1 MNNKRAKQKR
11 LLSWLLAVV
20 MFFGLL
26 PAISPERE
34 LKAKAANVVD
44 GGWTVW
50 WTMDDPTQSVKDG
63 ASYGNYTVVAPKE
76 NSTKITA
83 NSKSLNGIDFTHRF
97 QFGTTGSSEK
107 VNISFS
113 APTAGVLTVYG
124 ITANS
129 SAKDRCLE
137 LSGPN
142 GYKKTTEP
150 LPNQITEC
158 RFEFEEGGTYQLY
171 CVGGGVNIYY
181 LSYEMTLE
189 GKAPEIAAGSVKADV
204 PVLSEGSTEAKADIS
219 WEIAKAAEG
228 EARILIE
235 YKLGN
240 DEWQMAGIVDA
251 DKTSFSHDIL
261 QLKSGELAYRVS
273 GLGTPSSEP
282 AESGSSE
289 WKQPRKPWAEVGAPV
304 VSGVQETGDD
314 AGKITVKW
322 QMPMG
327 CNGADKITV
336 KLMKGEKIVEDVV
349 CTASGVDYAGSGEV
363 SFEPKAS
370 YEYRLVVTAERNR
383 EDKKI
388 NGESSVNFIAPLGT
402 PEIES
407 VKCTGSGAAE
417 LTWIKLKEAD
427 NYEVFVKSAGAED
440 SAYESFGQT
449 TENTMALSGLTDG
462 EKYTFKVVAY
472 RDAVGDMTEAVKEKQ
487 MTGKQERAFVA
498 APVGSNAKGT
508 VSGDFYST
516 DEPVVISSTGG
527 KIADSEDGFMFYYTE
542 LGADENFVMEATFEV
557 TGVNVGGTMSN
568 QTGFGIMAI
577 DTIAGA
583 NESNGRY
590 FNSAGV
596 TFAKFKKI
604 NKDSGSSA
612 SFDNI
617 AGLRVVNGYTNP
629 KANEGEKTR
638 VLNNTDTGFEYPVS
652 NSATKTYEI
661 GDRYHFVLRRS
672 NTGYHGT
679 LVKENGTEIEKIF
692 YYPEGDNYTDPLL
705 VQDMRHIY
713 VGLMASRYIEVTVT
727 DMNLTVINAAED
739 EARIAPPVVY
749 TIPKVDMYSATTT
762 GSSEYPFEY
771 RANIAGQLV
780 VKDAAGNE
788 LINKKIAAEEYVE
801 ETFTLTEGG
810 NVFTCRLTPDENEI
824 LESYD
829 PITDSLAV
837 TYKTFGS
844 PEETI
849 IVSPEGTGNGNGSE
863 AEPLDIYTA
872 FKYVQPGQTILL
884 RNGTYKLTEGIK
896 VKRGHDGTE
905 TGRITVVAETPGE
918 VIIDLAGSTGGI
930 NISADYWHLYGLDV
944 RNSEFNVKPMHIQGN
959 YNIVELCSVHD
970 NGDSGIQISGSSN
983 EPYEKWPS
991 YNLIKNCDAYD
1002 NADYKG
1008 NDADGFAAKLTCGD
1022 GNVFEG
1028 CISHHNIDDG
1038 WDLYA
1043 KSTTGSIGAVVIRNC
1058 VAYANGS
1065 LSENARLRGQ
1075 LLAEDQGEGNGFK
1088 LGGESMPGKHEVSN
1102 SISFANGAKGVT
1114 SNSGP
1119 DCIVKNVTT
1128 YGNGTFGKSEG
1139 ISLYT
1144 STADKT
1150 EYVAEGVLSM
1160 EPVSGTADKLDLK
1173 GQTTL
1178 GSESNYFWNGSASV
1192 NASGAKAEE
1201 TWFVSVDVSVVPT
1214 RNADGSINM
1223 NGLLQLTDEAAAD
1236 TGARLETVTSER
1248 PEIPEAVSGEKSAGT
1263 EADGSSDSEKPVL
1276 LAVIVVLIA
1285 VAAAGLAIFA
1295 IPELREKA
1303 GKLIKKDNK
1312 KQR

>member
-1 MNNKRAKQKR
+1 MKRKTKQI
-11 LLSWLLAVV
+11 LAWLLAVLMV
-20 MFFGLL
+20 FGLV
-26 PAISPERE
+26 PAISPKE
-34 LKAKAANVVD
+34 ATQVKAANVED

-50 WTMDDPTQSVKDG
+50 WTMDDTTTSVKDG
-63 ASYGNYTVVAPKE
+63 ARYGNYTAVAPKE

-97 QFGTTGSSEK
+97 QFGTTGSAES
-107 VNISFS
+107 VNISFE

-129 SAKDRCLE
+129 SATDRCLE

-142 GYKKTTEP
+142 GYKQTTAP

-158 RFEFEEGGTYQLY
+158 KFEFEEGGTYQLY
-171 CVGGGVNIYY
+171 SVVGGINIYY

-189 GKAPEIAAGSVKADV
+189 GKAPEIAAGSVSAEV
-204 PVLSEGSTEAKADIS
+204 PTLSQGSTEATADIS

-228 EARILIE
+228 AARILVE
-235 YKLGN
+235 YKL
-240 DEWQMAGIVDA
+240 DDAEWQMAGIVDA
-251 DKTSFSHDIL
+251 DETSFAHDIL
-261 QLKSGELAYRVS
+261 QLKSGELSYRVS
-273 GLGTPSSEP
+273 GLGTPNSNPVESSASAWE
-282 AESGSSE
+282 
-289 WKQPRKPWAEVGAPV
+289 QPRRPWSEVSAPV
-304 VSGVQETGDD
+304 VSGVQGTGDD
-314 AGKITVKW
+314 AGEITVKW
-322 QMPMG
+322 NMAMG

-349 CTASGVDYAGSGEV
+349 YTAAGVDNASSGEV
-363 SFEPKAS
+363 VFEPTAS
-370 YEYRLVVTAERNR
+370 CDYRLVVTAVRNG

-388 NGESSVNFIAPLGT
+388 NGESAINFIAPLET
-402 PEIES
+402 PAIES
-407 VKCTGSGAAE
+407 VRCTGTGTAE
-417 LTWIKLKEAD
+417 ITWIKVREA
-427 NYEVFVKSAGAED
+427 NEYEVFAKSVGADD
-440 SAYESFGQT
+440 STYVSFGKT
-449 TENTMALSGLTDG
+449 EENTMTLSGLTDG

-472 RDAVGDMTEAVKEKQ
+472 REAVGDQTEATQDKQ
-487 MTGKQERAFVA
+487 MTGKAERAFVI

-508 VSGDFYST
+508 VSGDFYSSE
-516 DEPVVISSTGG
+516 EPVVITSTGG

-542 LGADENFVMEATFEV
+542 VGADENFVMEATFEV

-596 TFAKFKKI
+596 TFAKFRKV
-604 NKDSGSSA
+604 NPDTGSSS

-638 VLNNTDTGFEYPVS
+638 LLNNTDTGFEYPVS
-652 NSATKTYEI
+652 NDATKSYEI
-661 GDRYHFVLRRS
+661 GDKYHFVLRRS

-679 LVKENGTEIEKIF
+679 LVKENGTEIERIF
-692 YYPEGDNYTDPLL
+692 YYPEGDDYTDPLL

-727 DMNLTVINAAED
+727 DMSLEVINAADD
-739 EARIAPPVVY
+739 EARIDPPVVY
-749 TIPKVDMYSATTT
+749 TIPKVDLFSTTTT
-762 GSSEYPFEY
+762 GSAEYPFEY
-771 RANIAGQLV
+771 RANIGGQLV

-788 LINKKIAAEEYVE
+788 LINKQIAAEEYVE
-801 ETFTLTEGG
+801 ETFTLKEGG
-810 NVFTCRLTPDENEI
+810 NVFTCRLTPDEDEI
-824 LESYD
+824 LETYD
-829 PITDSLAV
+829 PITSSLAV
-837 TYKTFGS
+837 TYKTYGNAN
-844 PEETI
+844 ETI
-849 IVSPEGTGNGNGSE
+849 IVTPEGTGNGNGSE
-863 AEPLDIYTA
+863 ASPLDIYTA

-884 RNGTYKLTEGIK
+884 KNGTYKLTEAIK

-905 TGRITVVAETPGE
+905 NGRITVVAETPGE
-918 VIIDLAGSTGGI
+918 VIIDLEGSTGGI

-944 RNSEFNVKPMHIQGN
+944 RNSEFGVKPVHIQGN

-983 EPYEKWPS
+983 EPYDKWPD

-1008 NDADGFAAKLTCGD
+1008 NDADGFAAKLTSGD

-1043 KSTTGSIGAVVIRNC
+1043 KSTTGSIGPVVIRNC

-1065 LSENARLRGQ
+1065 LSENARLRGK

-1088 LGGESMPGKHEVSN
+1088 LGGESMPGKHELIN
-1102 SISFANGAKGVT
+1102 CITFANGAKGVT

-1119 DCIVKNVTT
+1119 DCIVRNVTT
-1128 YGNGTFGKSEG
+1128 YGNGTFGKAES

-1160 EPVSGTADKLDLK
+1160 EPVSGAVDKFDLK
-1173 GQTTL
+1173 GQEPLT
-1178 GSESNYFWNGSASV
+1178 SDNNYFWNGSESA
-1192 NASGAKAEE
+1192 NASGAKADES
-1201 TWFVSVDVSVVPT
+1201 WFESVDVAIAPT
-1214 RNADGSINM
+1214 RNADGSVNM
-1223 NGLLQLTDEAAAD
+1223 NGLLQLTDAAAAD
-1236 TGARLETVTSER
+1236 TGARLEPVVSER
-1248 PEIPEAVSGEKSAGT
+1248 PNVPAAITGDSMGDAEDEGKTDTEKTASPAMT
-1263 EADGSSDSEKPVL
+1263 IVL
-1276 LAVIVVLIA
+1276 VIVVLIA
-1285 VAAAGLAIFA
+1285 AAGVAVVA
-1295 IPELREKA
+1295 IPGLRSKMTD
-1303 GKLIKKDNK
+1303 LIKKNK
-1312 KQR
+1312 